1 MPIWILIAFAVI
13 VWFAYDRWFN
23 KNHTL
28 MSNFPIIGLG
38 RYMIEK
44 MGAPLRQYIV
54 AGNRE
59 EAPYNRVRRAYVY
72 ASSKGQNRYRGFGT
86 DDDITKNGQIIIPH
100 SAFPTPTPKGFNP
113 YFLPCQKVMGKNRKR
128 PFFLESVI
136 NISAMSY
143 GSLSHRA
150 TMANNIGASLA
161 GAYHNTGE
169 GGVAPFHDMGARLV
183 YQIGTGY
190 FGCRDDKGNFSMDEL
205 LNTVDKHQNIRA
217 IEIKLSQGAKAG
229 KGGVLLASKI
239 TKEIAE
245 IRGIPEGKDCLSP
258 ANHSAFNNI
267 STMLEFIEEVA
278 EKTGLPVGIKFCVG
292 DLEFP
297 YDLAQAIKTSGNS
310 PDFITVDG
318 GEGGT
323 GAAPTSFSD
332 HVGLPFDQG
341 FPIVYDAFREHGL
354 TDRIVFIGAS
364 KLGYPAMA
372 IKALAMGCDAIN
384 IAREAMFAIGC
395 LQTQDCHKGN
405 CPVGIATHNR
415 WLVKGLNVQDK
426 SHRLA
431 LYLDTLKKDIWEITH
446 ACGLNHPSEFDTS
459 NVYYV
464 ENKEAYAL
472 KKKIYY
478 DKETSDPL
486 DFKKLRELNDQFN
499 TDRTE
504 VKKREESTTFDHAKK
519 MGKIQLWKILR

>member
-1 MPIWILIAFAVI
+1 
-13 VWFAYDRWFN
+13 
-23 KNHTL
+23 

-38 RYMIEK
+38 RYLIEK
-44 MGAPLRQYIV
+44 WGPPLRQYIV

-59 EAPYNRVRRAYVY
+59 EAPYNRIRRAYVY

-86 DDDITKNGQIIIPH
+86 DDNIQKDGQIIIPH
-100 SAFPTPTPKGFNP
+100 SAFPTPKPKGFDP
-113 YFLPCQKVMGKNRKR
+113 YFLPCHKVMGKNRKR
-128 PFFLESVI
+128 PFFLESMI

-143 GSLSHRA
+143 GSLSNRA

-169 GGVAPFHDMGARLV
+169 GGVAPFHDMGARIV

-190 FGCRDDKGNFSMDEL
+190 FGCRDAEGNFSMDKLVEL
-205 LNTVDKHQNIRA
+205 TKKYPNIRA

-239 TKEIAE
+239 TKEISE
-245 IRGIPEGKDCLSP
+245 IRGIPEGVDCLSP
-258 ANHSAFNNI
+258 ANHSAFHDI
-267 STMLEFIEEVA
+267 YSMLEFVELVA
-278 EKTGLPVGIKFCVG
+278 LKTGLPTGIKFCVG
-292 DLEFP
+292 NVDFP
-297 YDLAQAIKTSGNS
+297 YDLAQAIVETGNK
-310 PDFITVDG
+310 PDFIAIDG

-341 FPIVYDAFREHGL
+341 FPIVYDDFKRAGL
-354 TDRIVFIGAS
+354 TDDIIFIGSS

-384 IAREAMFAIGC
+384 IAREAMLAIGC

-405 CPVGIATHNR
+405 CPVGIATHKR
-415 WLVKGLNVQDK
+415 WLVKGLHVEDK

-446 ACGLNHPSEFDTS
+446 ACGLNHPSEFDST

-464 ENKEAYAL
+464 ENEQAFAL
-472 KKKIYY
+472 KKKVGYTKNVVELPDY
-478 DKETSDPL
+478 E
-486 DFKKLRELNDQFN
+486 KLRTMNNKYNEDK
-499 TDRTE
+499 TS
-504 VKKREESTTFDHAKK
+504 VKKRDERKTFKK
-519 MGKIQLWKILR
+519 AEKLGKIPLWEIWK